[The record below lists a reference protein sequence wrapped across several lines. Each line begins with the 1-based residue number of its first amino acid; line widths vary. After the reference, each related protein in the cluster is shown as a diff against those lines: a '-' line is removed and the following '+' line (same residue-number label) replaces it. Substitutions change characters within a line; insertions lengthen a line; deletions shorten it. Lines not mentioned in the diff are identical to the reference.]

1 VKIKSLDDLR
11 KIMESSDDLTAAR
24 SGSSTKVI
32 IGMGTCGIA
41 AGAREVMTTVLTELE
56 KRGLKNV
63 AVETTGCIGMCQK
76 EPLLDIIRPGE
87 PRITYGE
94 VTPDD
99 VVRIIGEHLVNGRVV
114 EDKVVGQTD

>member
-1 VKIKSLDDLR
+1 MKIKSLDDLR